1 MLRLGAFRF
10 PTLTLVR
17 SVQSRTLSL
26 TAPLQSRETGS
37 ATGFETGEWNDPSS
51 YHGYVRDKDG
61 ALQTRLKDPTR
72 FQHVSEREE
81 RSVFPPET
89 WRAILSGKYFNIYRG
104 LDIMKGPV
112 DMTVYS
118 QLFWHVRPRTVIE
131 LGAFTG
137 ASAIWMADVLKHSEI
152 ECNIFSVDIDLS
164 LLQPLAKKL
173 QPPNVTFLEGDCME
187 IEKVFPSDFL
197 STQPRPMI
205 VIDDAHQNFDVV
217 MAHFHRHIVP
227 GDYLVCEDTTP
238 YVPMSPFSNGAGG
251 VYEGYEDWGPEKL
264 HDWKGFLATHNDKYA
279 IDAFFTDFYGYNST
293 SNWDGFARRM
303 K

>member
-1 MLRLGAFRF
+1 MHAVYIIICSKRQPGHQLTRLNRFASNARDQIGNSLRNGRME
-10 PTLTLVR
+10 R
-17 SVQSRTLSL
+17 SV
-26 TAPLQSRETGS
+26 
-37 ATGFETGEWNDPSS
+37 NDTSS
-51 YHGYVRDKDG
+51 YHDYVRDKYG
-61 ALQTRLKDPTR
+61 ALQARLKDPKR

-89 WRAILSGKYFNIYRG
+89 GRAIISGKYFTIYRG
-104 LDIMKGPV
+104 LDILKGPE

-164 LLQPLAKKL
+164 LLQPLTKKL

-205 VIDDAHQNFDVV
+205 VIDDAHKNFDVV
-217 MAHFHRHIVP
+217 MSYFHRHVVP
-227 GDYLVCEDTTP
+227 GDYLVCEDTAP
-238 YVPMSPFSNGAGG
+238 YLPTSIGAGG
-251 VYEGYEDWGPEKL
+251 VYEGYEELGPEKL
-264 HDWKGFLATHNDKYA
+264 HIRKRFLATHNDKCA
-279 IDAFFTDFYGYNST
+279 IDAFFTDFYLQFHFQLG
-293 SNWDGFARRM
+293 WIC
-303 K
+303 